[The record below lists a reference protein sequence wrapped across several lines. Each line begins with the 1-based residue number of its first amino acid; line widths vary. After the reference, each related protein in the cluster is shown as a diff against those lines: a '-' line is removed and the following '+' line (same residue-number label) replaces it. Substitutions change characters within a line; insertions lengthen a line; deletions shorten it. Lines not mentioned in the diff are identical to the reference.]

1 MRGRGRKTQ
10 EKGQKKKKKAE
21 EIRRI
26 RNHLATEVKRTVFHW
41 QMRRWCN
48 WGRWKK
54 LLLDWAVGGPSNASW
69 SLEVETEAGGQTAEK
84 VMGQNRTELSFKTL
98 SKEEDSELEVRRE
111 IQRKGRLFGL
121 TCFSRV
127 FTDPS
132 YCCCLHA
139 KSYLTLGDPMDYSP
153 PGASVPGISQQK
165 HWSGLPK
172 TQGKEPIQREERYR
186 QELGCGGQGSEESG
200 GQPGV

>member
-10 EKGQKKKKKAE
+10 EKGQKKKKKLKKLGE
-21 EIRRI
+21 SETIWPQK
-26 RNHLATEVKRTVFHW
+26 VKRTVFHW

-69 SLEVETEAGGQTAEK
+69 SLEVEREAGGQRAEK
-84 VMGQNRTELSFKTL
+84 VMGQNRTELSFKAL

-127 FTDPS
+127 FTDPGH
-132 YCCCLHA
+132 CCCLHA
-139 KSYLTLGDPMDYSP
+139 
-153 PGASVPGISQQK
+153 VISDSLRP
-165 HWSGLPK
+165 HGL
-172 TQGKEPIQREERYR
+172 
-186 QELGCGGQGSEESG
+186 
-200 GQPGV
+200 